1 MPEASNNQKQT
12 KEEEKKDFV
21 EKVVARL
28 KAEHTLFRDQ
38 SEDPYIA
45 IDKMGDKIMKL
56 NSREFAHWLKNWIIS
71 NYHMFSGLNDRIETI
86 TAMLL
91 YEAEMNGEKRELST
105 RMHRIDDSNGNPIQ
119 LDYDLHNNA
128 QTVRVTPSGWEVIS
142 SPISFYQWPHQ
153 KAQCVPQ
160 KHSDRSIEP
169 LRELISEVKDDG
181 EFLVLMVYIV
191 SIFLPNSPTP
201 LLSLF
206 GSQGAGKSETAHRI
220 VELCDPSSFEQG
232 LPPIKNSQ
240 ELLRLSNK
248 VSILFMD
255 NLSSISPSL
264 SDSLCR
270 LVSGSSMA
278 KRSLYSDNNDFFIE
292 VTRPVIITS
301 IPQSLFRE
309 DLLDRSIPLKVN
321 RIPDEKR
328 MTKAELNAK
337 FQALKPYLLGSVFNI
352 ISSAM
357 KLLPTVK
364 LNGLKR
370 MSDWTKVG
378 WAIAE
383 SMDGHTGQEFLDAYQ
398 RIIDRQAELAV
409 ESSLVCQACRLLV
422 SQTGTW
428 SGTASE
434 LHMLKLVHEDYEHG
448 EDYED
453 RCQLINNPDWPRTP
467 ATLGKQLER
476 AKSTLESIGIKVDN
490 KHYRFGQRSVTLTD
504 TRWTESNNNKSET
517 KPENTN

>member
-1 MPEASNNQKQT
+1 MPESSNSQKQI
-12 KEEEKKDFV
+12 KEEKKDFV
-21 EKVVARL
+21 EQVVERL
-28 KAEHTLFRDQ
+28 KAEHMLFRDQ
-38 SEDPYIA
+38 SEDSYIA
-45 IDKMGDKIMKL
+45 LDKIGGKIMKL

-91 YEAEMNGEKRELST
+91 YEAEVNGEKRELST
-105 RMHRIDDSNGNPIQ
+105 RMHRIDDNSGNPIQ
-119 LDYDLHNNA
+119 LDYDLHDNA
-128 QTVRVTPSGWEVIS
+128 QTVRITPSGWNVIP
-142 SPISFYQWPHQ
+142 SPVSFYQWPHQ

-160 KHSDRSIEP
+160 KHSDHSIKQ
-169 LRELISEVKDDG
+169 LRELISEIGDDG

-191 SIFLPNSPTP
+191 SVFLPNSPTP
-201 LLSLF
+201 LLSLY
-206 GSQGAGKSETAHRI
+206 GEQGAGKSETAHRI

-240 ELLRLSNK
+240 ELLRLSSK

-255 NLSSISPSL
+255 NISTIPPSL
-264 SDSLCR
+264 SDSMCR

-278 KRSLYSDNNDFFIE
+278 KRALYSDNLDFFVE

-301 IPQSLFRE
+301 IPQSISRE
-309 DLLDRSIPLKVN
+309 DLLDRSIPIKLS

-337 FQALKPYLLGSVFNI
+337 FQFLKPYLLGSIFNI
-352 ISSAM
+352 LGSAM
-357 KLLPTVK
+357 QLLPTVK
-364 LNGLKR
+364 LKGLKR
-370 MSDWTKVG
+370 MSDWTKIG

-383 SMDGHTGQEFLDAYQ
+383 SMDGHSGQEFLDAYQ
-398 RIIDRQAELAV
+398 RLIDRQTELAI

-422 SQTGTW
+422 SQTGEW
-428 SGTASE
+428 SGTASQ
-434 LHMLKLVHEDYEHG
+434 LHELKLVHEDYEHSS
-448 EDYED
+448 DYED
-453 RCQLINNPDWPRTP
+453 RCYLVNDPNWPRTP

-490 KHYRFGQRSVTLTD
+490 KHYRYGQRYITLTD
-504 TRWTESNNNKSET
+504 TKWINSNDNNKSET
-517 KPENTN
+517 KNENTN